1 VLLTVP
7 QVVVRLSSSSS
18 SSSSSAVAAAAAE
31 KTEGGGAGGGAGAGA
46 AAAAGAGAAADAGGT
61 IIRCDAVLSATG
73 RVGATAHMNLEEIG
87 LTLDRR

>member
-46 AAAAGAGAAADAGGT
+46 AAAGAGAAADAGGT